1 MVQGRKRDV
10 ARLQWIGEL
19 RARGWSF
26 ARIARK
32 AGVSPQAIHHAVGAS
47 SRRQYIARCR
57 LCRKPFPTAGALQ
70 GDDLAVSCPRC
81 LAVNAPFVERIRS
94 YRLAAGLTR
103 AELARRAGIGPTLV
117 RQYERGIAN
126 PRLDKLTLLIEVLGI
141 GLVARASR
149 GDSAAG

>member
-10 ARLQWIGEL
+10 ARLRWIGEL
-19 RARGWSF
+19 RARGWTF

-47 SRRQYIARCR
+47 SRRHLIARCR

-70 GDDLAVSCPRC
+70 GDDLAISCPHC
-81 LAVNAPFVERIRS
+81 LAANAPFVERIRS

-103 AELARRAGIGPTLV
+103 AELARKAGVCPTLL
-117 RQYERGIAN
+117 RQYEHGIAS
-126 PRLDKLTLLIEVLGI
+126 PRLDKLIRLIDVLGI
-141 GLVARASR
+141 GLVAHRSG